1 MVLEVLNQHFERINI
16 INSYTFFQVVEGFRT
31 VGKFEVRARLIEE
44 NIYLLD
50 KSETYYILFDKETIG
65 RVEKKEKSSDSENEK
80 TIKLLGRLSNL
91 ILTKRVI
98 DGTVKYYGKTYKL
111 IEKLINGRLIG
122 SSDGKR
128 NIGLEIVFSGDLQN
142 VCSEVNKQYTGGY
155 LWDHISELLEYDRI
169 GIKISPVMVPKY
181 TDENG
186 NKTNVEKWKCYI
198 KSGSDRTKGNKSG
211 NAPVIFSQSLR
222 NITRTEYE
230 YANNEYRNVAYI
242 AAEGQGADR
251 KWYEKF
257 VDEQS
262 EEANGWERSELWIDA
277 RDISSED
284 GTITESQ
291 YEELV
296 NKRASEKFS
305 ENTKAE
311 SYSSTI
317 TPGGQYVYG
326 EDYFL
331 GDWVT
336 VIDKELNLVINAQ
349 VVEVTK
355 SLENVMNITDIV
367 LSYGKAEKD
376 IIDKMTEVSRKQQ
389 ENETNIKYLENIVQS
404 GGTGGGGGGTGSGT
418 VSVEVNEVE
427 TLEPNESAYVVNVGT
442 NQEVRLNFG
451 IPKGTTG
458 QKGEPGAQG
467 PSGEQGAP
475 GETGPAGPKGDAG
488 PVGATGPKGD
498 QGVSIVSVEQTT
510 ASTQPGGVNI
520 ITVTLSDGTES
531 SFEVRNGSGS
541 GGGGGSVNIAL
552 YHNRLYVSDDQK
564 ERVKLLHNRLFLKN

>member
-80 TIKLLGRLSNL
+80 TIKLSGRLSNL

-128 NIGLEIVFSGDLQN
+128 NIGLEIVFSGDLQS

-230 YANNEYRNVAYI
+230 YTNNEYRNVAYI
-242 AAEGQGADR
+242 AAEGQGANR

-262 EEANGWERSELWIDA
+262 GEANGWERSELWIDA

-404 GGTGGGGGGTGSGT
+404 GGTGEGGGGT
-418 VSVEVNEVE
+418 VSVVVNDVE
-427 TLEPNESAYVVNVGT
+427 TLEPTESAYVTNVGT
-442 NQEVRLNFG
+442 SQNVQLNFG
-451 IPKGTTG
+451 IPKGPAG
-458 QKGEPGAQG
+458 QKGDRGTQG
-467 PSGEQGAP
+467 PKGEV
-475 GETGPAGPKGDAG
+475 GEAGPVGPKGDTGDVG
-488 PVGATGPKGD
+488 PTGATGP
-498 QGVSIVSVEQTT
+498 QGVSVASVEQTT
-510 ASTQPGGVNI
+510 VSDEPGGTNI

-531 SFEVRNGSGS
+531 TFEVKNGSGS
-541 GGGGGSVNIAL
+541 GGGKTFDFIIMN
-552 YHNRLYVSDDQK
+552 NRLYVNSASAGDILLLNNRVYQK
-564 ERVKLLHNRLFLKN
+564 EV